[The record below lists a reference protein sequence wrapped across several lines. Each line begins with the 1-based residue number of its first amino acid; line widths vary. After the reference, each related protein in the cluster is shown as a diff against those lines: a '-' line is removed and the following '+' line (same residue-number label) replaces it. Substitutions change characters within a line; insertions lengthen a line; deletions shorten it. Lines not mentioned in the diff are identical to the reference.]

1 MHDQLLTGT
10 GKPLTMGHATPDEGQ
25 ASLIRELVDLHHFT
39 ENILRS
45 MGSGLI
51 ATNGQGVITHFNERA
66 ASITGWPVRE
76 ALGLAGALVFRVGE
90 GDLFTDAPTSGTREG
105 EVDLLTRDDRLVPVS
120 LRVTR
125 LAIEESMPAGVVA
138 IFDDLTEL
146 KRSESELRR
155 KERLASL
162 GELSAG
168 VAHEIRNPLA
178 GIGAAAQLLKKRL
191 GEREDM
197 IRLADIILDE
207 SARLDRIVESLL
219 KFGRPAPPHLLAGS
233 VLDCIRRVLALVEEK
248 AGEAGVIFDIRTDP
262 EIPDVYID
270 TDQIVQVFL
279 NLVQNALQ
287 AMPDGGTLSVAVGVT
302 ATSPWVRRTA
312 GRRVSDRGQLPA
324 PTRTAGFVEIRIGD
338 TGPGIPRAILERI
351 FDPFFTTRRE
361 GTGLGLSICQAIIR
375 EHAGLV
381 QVESIVNRGTT
392 AIVTLPLEKRRGPRR
407 RN

>member
-1 MHDQLLTGT
+1 MRDQPLNGPGT
-10 GKPLTMGHATPDEGQ
+10 PLTMSHATPDEGQ

-51 ATNGQGVITHFNERA
+51 ATNGQGIITHFNERA
-66 ASITGWPVRE
+66 AMITGWPVRE
-76 ALGLAGALVFRVGE
+76 ALGMAGALVFRVGD
-90 GDLFTDAPTSGTREG
+90 GDLFAGAPTRGTREG

-125 LAIEESMPAGVVA
+125 LVSEETAPAGVVA
-138 IFDDLTEL
+138 IFDDLTDL

-197 IRLADIILDE
+197 VRLAEVILDE

-219 KFGRPAPPHLLAGS
+219 KFGRPAPPRLSAGS
-233 VLDCIRRVLALVEEK
+233 VLDCVRRVLALVEDRANES
-248 AGEAGVIFDIRTDP
+248 GVAFDIQMDP
-262 EIPDVYID
+262 LVPDIYID
-270 TDQIVQVFL
+270 GDQIVQVLL

-287 AMPDGGTLSVAVGVT
+287 AMPGGGTLRVSVRVT
-302 ATSPWVRRTA
+302 TTSPWVRRVA
-312 GRRVSDRGQLPA
+312 GRRASDRGQLPE
-324 PTRTAGFVEIRIGD
+324 PTPSTGFVEIRIGD
-338 TGPGIPRAILERI
+338 TGPGIPKETLERI

-375 EHAGLV
+375 EHTGLIR
-381 QVESIVNRGTT
+381 VESVVDKGTI
-392 AIVTLPLEKRRGPRR
+392 AIVTLPLERRRGPRR
-407 RN
+407 QD

>member
-1 MHDQLLTGT
+1 
-10 GKPLTMGHATPDEGQ
+10 MGHATPDEGQ

-51 ATNGQGVITHFNERA
+51 ATNGQGVITHYNERA
-66 ASITGWPVRE
+66 ATITGWPVRE
-76 ALGLAGALVFRVGE
+76 ALGLTGALVFRVGE
-90 GDLFTDAPTSGTREG
+90 GDLFADAPPLGTREG

-125 LAIEESMPAGVVA
+125 LASEESMPAGVVA
-138 IFDDLTEL
+138 IFDDLTLL
-146 KRSESELRR
+146 KRSEAEMRR

-197 IRLADIILDE
+197 VRLADIILDE

-219 KFGRPAPPHLLAGS
+219 KFGRPAPPQLSAGS
-233 VLDCIRRVLALVEEK
+233 VLDCVRRVLALVEEK
-248 AGEAGVIFDIRTDP
+248 AGEAGVTFDIRMDP
-262 EIPDVYID
+262 EVPDIYID
-270 TDQIVQVFL
+270 GDQIVQVLL

-287 AMPDGGTLSVAVGVT
+287 AMPDGGRLSVSVRVT
-302 ATSPWVRRTA
+302 TTSPWVRRTA
-312 GRRVSDRGQLPA
+312 GRRISDRGQLPA
-324 PTRTAGFVEIRIGD
+324 PTATAGFVEIRIGD
-338 TGPGIPRAILERI
+338 TGPGIPRETLERI

-381 QVESIVNRGTT
+381 QVESIVDRGTT
-392 AIVTLPLEKRRGPRR
+392 AIVTLPLEKRRGARR